1 MIAVRE
7 IPQPTPRELRAATLA
22 ALAESG
28 IVYLPAHM
36 IATESG
42 GAHVGVLA
50 FAPLFIAAFVGGVV
64 LACRFRA
71 WTNLWFVAGGISV
84 ATGLALGHGD
94 LNRSVFMVVLALLVC
109 LRALT
114 LGLRDWRSP
123 IQAEFGWGAA
133 ALGFEAILSAGPQPN
148 WKPAL
153 VVFVPMF
160 FFGSLGSRAT
170 TVWTA
175 SAADELSEQA
185 RAGWLRRALLV
196 AGGLV
201 VAMAATVALGVRG
214 GVFDLIGAWLAPLG
228 NAAAEFLTWTLTQ
241 LARPVFWL
249 VDQLHIDPRGVRA
262 FLDSLRISAS
272 RAAHR
277 SQASAPH
284 SLIQRI
290 LGLLAFAGVV
300 YVLFRVIR
308 RFRPDISA
316 EPAIAGDPA
325 TISVSDL
332 EDARASA
339 PGWFRRELPAD
350 AVRRWYAEILIE
362 LERRHLAKEPSRTP
376 AEFAPDVALAYP
388 ECSEPFRALTRAYE
402 DVRYG
407 NLAFDHGELKR
418 LEGDHR
424 AVMAALK
431 RALERAP
438 RPDAEPERRG
448 DPTS

>member
-1 MIAVRE
+1 MIALRE
-7 IPQPTPRELRAATLA
+7 IPQPTSRELRAAAFA

-50 FAPLFIAAFVGGVV
+50 FAPVFIAAFVGGVV

-71 WTNLWFVAGGISV
+71 RGNLWFMAGGVSV
-84 ATGLALGHGD
+84 AAGFALGHSD
-94 LNRSVFMVVLALLVC
+94 LNRSVFTVALALLVC
-109 LRALT
+109 VRVVT

-123 IQAEFGWGAA
+123 IHAEFGWGAV
-133 ALGFEAILSAGPQPN
+133 ALGFETILSAGPQPN

-160 FFGSLGSRAT
+160 FIGSLGSRAT
-170 TVWTA
+170 TVWTP
-175 SAADELSEQA
+175 SATDELSDEA
-185 RAGWLRRALLV
+185 RAGWLRKALLV
-196 AGGLV
+196 AGALV
-201 VAMAATVALGVRG
+201 VAMAATVGLGVRG

-228 NAAAEFLTWTLTQ
+228 NAAAELLTWTLSQ
-241 LARPVFWL
+241 LARPIFWL
-249 VDQLHIDPRGVRA
+249 VDRLHIDPRGVRA
-262 FLDSLRISAS
+262 FLDSLRVRAS
-272 RAAHR
+272 RAAHQ
-277 SQASAPH
+277 SQAPGPH

-300 YVLFRVIR
+300 YMLVRVIR

-316 EPAIAGDPA
+316 EPAVAGGPA

-332 EDARASA
+332 EDASASA
-339 PGWFRRELPAD
+339 PGRFRRELPAD

-407 NLAFDHGELKR
+407 NLAFDRGELKR

-424 AVMAALK
+424 AVMAVLK
-431 RALERAP
+431 RTP
-438 RPDAEPERRG
+438 RRDAEPERRA

>member
-1 MIAVRE
+1 MIAARE
-7 IPQPTPRELRAATLA
+7 VPAPTPRELRAATFA

-42 GAHVGVLA
+42 GTHVGVLV

-71 WTNLWFVAGGISV
+71 WSNIWFVAGGISV
-84 ATGLALGHGD
+84 AVGLALGHGD
-94 LNRSVFMVVLALLVC
+94 MNRSVFTVALVLLVC
-109 LRALT
+109 LRVLT

-123 IQAEFGWGAA
+123 IQAEFGWGAV

-153 VVFVPMF
+153 VLFVPLF
-160 FFGSLGSRAT
+160 FIGSLASRAT

-175 SAADELSEQA
+175 SASDELSDET

-196 AGGLV
+196 TGGLV
-201 VAMAATVALGVRG
+201 VAMAAAVGLGVRG
-214 GVFDLIGAWLAPLG
+214 GVFDQIGAWLAPLG
-228 NAAAEFLTWTLTQ
+228 NGLAELLTWTLSQ
-241 LARPVFWL
+241 LARPIFWL
-249 VDQLHIDPRGVRA
+249 VDQLHIDPRGVRE
-262 FLDSLRISAS
+262 FLESLRIRAS
-272 RAAHR
+272 RAAHQ
-277 SQASAPH
+277 SLAP
-284 SLIQRI
+284 SPYSFIQRI

-300 YVLFRVIR
+300 YMLFRVIR
-308 RFRPDISA
+308 RFRPEISA
-316 EPAIAGDPA
+316 EPAVAGGPA

-332 EDARASA
+332 GETPVPA
-339 PGWFRRELPAD
+339 PALFRRELPAD

-362 LERRHLAKEPSRTP
+362 LERRQLPKDPARTP
-376 AEFAPDVALAYP
+376 AEFAPDVALAFP

-407 NLAFDHGELKR
+407 SLVFDRGELKR

-431 RALERAP
+431 RAP
-438 RPDAEPERRG
+438 KPTAEPERRS
-448 DPTS
+448 DPSI